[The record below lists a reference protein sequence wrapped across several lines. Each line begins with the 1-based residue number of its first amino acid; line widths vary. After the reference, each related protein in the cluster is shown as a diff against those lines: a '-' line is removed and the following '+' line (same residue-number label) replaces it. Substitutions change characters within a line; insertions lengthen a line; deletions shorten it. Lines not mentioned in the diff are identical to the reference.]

1 MINNEISYWECW
13 VCDSTPLT
21 KQRRFFKYFYDVL
34 KKRRKEKIKKKKDEK
49 TYKSKEFINSSDDL
63 SSDDTDGDNQ
73 TITELAS
80 NIGSPS
86 ILSTE
91 TKSEN
96 EDNAAKSDTHNKENE
111 NESDSVLHDERL
123 SYANTDSDAQ
133 AKNSTFRNESDQ
145 PGNESDRS
153 GNECDE
159 TLKSKNE
166 VENESDQPGNES
178 DRSGNECD
186 ETVKPKN
193 EVENESDILIDVEGV
208 SQDDDEK
215 SGSESEK
222 TRNESDGSKNDLSG
236 SKIKFNKSRYESA
249 GLKSKS
255 RIRHKPEKSGN
266 ESVSHEVNIDSP
278 FLLNRSSNTGKSRT
292 KFVKGYNKSPSSKSL
307 KRNPITDP
315 TTKDNNVYKRNVSHK
330 LTQADKT
337 KLKKDKLFSTL
348 DSDSSDVSS
357 NDVSLSDCS
366 DVVLRTPK
374 KKRKVSVDKEKNT
387 LSTPLMTKSKRSFR
401 LNTCD
406 YGKETAQKFAI
417 DDSSS
422 SDEFDTTTKSTP
434 IRATPTSREGTFTGN
449 KSNSPAGNKTG
460 ITNSVTKSN
469 EKQLSTNTKRRKL
482 FEYSDNESNSGDG
495 IIDSVTK
502 KDTPTTKK
510 KNKVITLVTSSE
522 EEEPIKE
529 QLILS
534 SPSPDRPQQDSIF
547 CATKKSEL
555 GYSVRRRSSSSD
567 SSDLD
572 VLQRKPK
579 RRRLLS
585 PSSICSSSING
596 MNSPGN
602 KLSEDS
608 NDEFEGEGRG
618 FYHRGVNIKRRKGR
632 IRRGLLSSSS
642 EDEGDNNETITIEDS
657 DQEDKTVPATPA
669 TPG

>member
-1 MINNEISYWECW
+1 M
-13 VCDSTPLT
+13 
-21 KQRRFFKYFYDVL
+21 
-34 KKRRKEKIKKKKDEK
+34 KKDER
-49 TYKSKEFINSSDDL
+49 TYKSKEFITSSDDL
-63 SSDDTDGDNQ
+63 SSDYTDEDNQ
-73 TITELAS
+73 TITDLAS

-111 NESDSVLHDERL
+111 NESDSLLHDERS

-153 GNECDE
+153 GNESDE
-159 TLKSKNE
+159 TVKSKNE
-166 VENESDQPGNES
+166 VENESD
-178 DRSGNECD
+178 
-186 ETVKPKN
+186 T
-193 EVENESDILIDVEGV
+193 LIDVEGV

-222 TRNESDGSKNDLSG
+222 TRNESDGPKNDLSG
-236 SKIKFNKSRYESA
+236 SKIKFNKSRYESG

-255 RIRHKPEKSGN
+255 RIGHKPEKSGN
-266 ESVSHEVNIDSP
+266 ESVSNEVNIDSP
-278 FLLNRSSNTGKSRT
+278 FLLNHSSNTGKSRT
-292 KFVKGYNKSPSSKSL
+292 KFVKGYSKSLSSKSL
-307 KRNPITDP
+307 KRNSITDP
-315 TTKDNNVYKRNVSHK
+315 TTKDNNVYKRNASHK

-337 KLKKDKLFSTL
+337 NLKKEKLFSTL

-357 NDVSLSDCS
+357 SDVSLSDCS
-366 DVVLRTPK
+366 DIVLRTK
-374 KKRKVSVDKEKNT
+374 KKRKVSVDKEKTT
-387 LSTPLMTKSKRSFR
+387 LSTPLMTKSKRSFL

-406 YGKETAQKFAI
+406 YGKEAAQRFAI
-417 DDSSS
+417 NDSSS

-434 IRATPTSREGTFTGN
+434 IQATPTSREGTSTGN
-449 KSNSPAGNKTG
+449 KSNSPAGS
-460 ITNSVTKSN
+460 ITNSVTKLN
-469 EKQLSTNTKRRKL
+469 KKQLSTNTKKRKL
-482 FEYSDNESNSGDG
+482 FEYSDNESNSEDD
-495 IIDSVTK
+495 IINSVAK
-502 KDTPTTKK
+502 KDTPMTKK
-510 KNKVITLVTSSE
+510 RNKVITLVTSSE

-534 SPSPDRPQQDSIF
+534 SPSPDRLQQDSIF

-555 GYSVRRRSSSSD
+555 DYSVRRRSSSSD

-572 VLQRKPK
+572 VLLRKPK

-596 MNSPGN
+596 INSPAN

-608 NDEFEGEGRG
+608 DNEFEGEGRG

-642 EDEGDNNETITIEDS
+642 DDEGDNNETITIEDS
-657 DQEDKTVPATPA
+657 DQEDKAVPATPA